1 MPRECP
7 PIRTQRARGSMRT
20 LTAVLVAIFAL
31 ALGTGSPARAD
42 DTLRVVAAFPG
53 GIEVLENVALLA
65 GLYKAEHLDVD
76 KEYAGSASACAQLVA
91 TGKADVCAASMEPTI
106 LGYDKGIRMQTFFSR
121 VNRYTYEIVTLAD
134 SPIHTMDD
142 FKGKLIGTSSPGDT
156 TEVVATNMLAG
167 AGLKKGDYSFAPVGA
182 GAQAMAALASHRVDA
197 LSTVFTDAIPQAAA
211 AGVPIR
217 QFRSP
222 ILESVRNSGFAATP
236 ATIASKGD
244 LLARY
249 ARAIAKASVII
260 RENPDVAARY
270 ALAALHNS
278 APVTPEALRREAGV
292 LRAMKDSYAGADPM
306 NPRIGSIHPTSVALY
321 CQFFYNAGLTSAL
334 VPASAIMTN
343 QFIAAANDFDHKAWL
358 ADVRRMR

>member
-1 MPRECP
+1 
-7 PIRTQRARGSMRT
+7 MRT
-20 LTAVLVAIFAL
+20 LTVVLLAILAL
-31 ALGTGSPARAD
+31 SLGTGRPAAAD

-76 KEYAGSASACAQLVA
+76 KEYAGSASACAQLVS
-91 TGKADVCAASMEPTI
+91 TGKADICAASMEPTI

-134 SPIHTMDD
+134 SPIHTMND

-156 TEVVATNMLAG
+156 TETVATNMLAG

-182 GAQAMAALASHRVDA
+182 GAQAMAALATHRVDA
-197 LSTVFTDAIPQAAA
+197 LSTVVSDVIPQAAA
-211 AGVPIR
+211 AGVNIR
-217 QFRSP
+217 QFRSS
-222 ILESVRNSGFAATP
+222 ILEGVRNSGFASTP

-249 ARAIAKASVII
+249 ARAIAKAAVII
-260 RENPDVAARY
+260 RENPAVAARY
-270 ALAALHNS
+270 ALTALHNS
-278 APVTPEALRREAGV
+278 APPTPEALRREADV
-292 LRAMKDSYAGADPM
+292 LRSMKDFYAAANPM
-306 NPRIGSIHPTSVALY
+306 NPRIGYIPPNSITLY
-321 CQFFYNAGLTSAL
+321 CQFFYAAGLTSAL

-358 ADVRRMR
+358 AEVKRMR